1 MLATSTRYNYDDPY
15 CWGKVSKYNLSE
27 QIFTAA
33 IGEKDQAAA
42 TRGYNGARTWNR
54 GKTQVTA
61 IEQGR

>member
-1 MLATSTRYNYDDPY
+1 MMIHSA
-15 CWGKVSKYNLSE
+15 GGEGEVSKYNMSE

-33 IGEKDQAAA
+33 IGEKSQAAA
-42 TRGYNGARTWNR
+42 TRGYNGTRTWNR